1 MMKKLF
7 FSIILFLCIFPF
19 YIVDAREYSFPEDDF
34 KIELSEDFYV
44 ITEENYTTNESF
56 DKFVEYLNPGENYP
70 KDSYEKYVK
79 SYIDNY
85 GMLFVAIN
93 IEKGYSIT
101 FEIQPTNI
109 SEDDLSYE
117 QMLSVQEFLMDEF
130 SNELGIEIDE
140 THVTKINNIPV
151 LELKYNVYTTQ
162 SNHYYLVH
170 NGNAYNFIFESSR
183 QLDSNDCLDVLSG
196 MTISNYNYG
205 DRKENVNYSFV
216 IVIGCVTLVI
226 IALVIMLLKKKKT
239 KY

>member
-19 YIVDAREYSFPEDDF
+19 YIVDAREYSFPKDDF
-34 KIELSEDFYV
+34 KIELSDDFYV

-56 DKFVEYLNPGENYP
+56 DKFVEYFNSGENYP
-70 KDSYEKYVK
+70 KDSYEKLVK
-79 SYIDNY
+79 SYMDNY

-93 IEKGYSIT
+93 IEKGYTIT

-117 QMLSVQEFLMDEF
+117 QMLSVQAFLMDEF

-151 LELKYNVYTTQ
+151 LELKYSVYTTQ

-170 NGNAYNFIFESSR
+170 NGNAYNFIFESSH

-205 DRKENVNYSFV
+205 DGKEYVNF
-216 IVIGCVTLVI
+216 VIGCVTLVI

>member
-1 MMKKLF
+1 MKKLF

-19 YIVDAREYSFPEDDF
+19 YIVDAREYSFPKDDF
-34 KIELSEDFYV
+34 KIELSDDFYV

-56 DKFVEYLNPGENYP
+56 DKFVEYFNSGENYP
-70 KDSYEKYVK
+70 KDSYEKLVK
-79 SYIDNY
+79 SYMDNY

-93 IEKGYSIT
+93 IEKGYTIT

-117 QMLSVQEFLMDEF
+117 QMLSVQAFLMDEF

-151 LELKYNVYTTQ
+151 LELKYSVYTTQ

-170 NGNAYNFIFESSR
+170 NGNAYNFIFESSH

-205 DRKENVNYSFV
+205 DGKEYVNF
-216 IVIGCVTLVI
+216 VIGCVTLVI